1 MAFTTEGDKKWKKR
15 RISLAKAV
23 KMRAAKRAEA
33 SSPLSPIADLTST
46 QPSPE
51 TPLPST
57 QPGPSGLQQ
66 VTPTDETY
74 SSNLTD
80 EGESSSSESNFDD
93 EKASMMRDRTCSTTG
108 W

>member
-1 MAFTTEGDKKWKKR
+1 MEEE
-15 RISLAKAV
+15 RISLAKAE

-33 SSPLSPIADLTST
+33 LSPLSPIADLTST

-80 EGESSSSESNFDD
+80 EGESSSSESDFDD
-93 EKASMMRDRTCSTTG
+93 EKASMMRKRRMCSTTG